1 MQNNVFVSI
10 CIPTYNGALYLNK
23 CLKSVLNQTY
33 NFFDIIISD
42 DNSTDN
48 TVEIANSLL
57 SKADINYKIINN
69 KSSVGVADNWNNA
82 IKNASGQYIK
92 MLFQDDYLYP
102 DCIKKMISL
111 AETNKELG
119 FIFSLRDIIYEKQIE
134 NDFETRCILDHK
146 QYLRDLPQIQEGI
159 DLINNKYLL
168 NGSNIIG
175 EPSHVLIRKNVF
187 NEIGYFNPSIIQLI
201 DIDMWYRI
209 LLKYKVGFINES
221 LSVFRIH
228 DNQLSNKNK
237 KYFAKVE
244 NEKLILLKSLY
255 ENLVNI
261 NYNKFALSIL
271 DQNIRRI
278 SISNKIYWKMLKPF
292 WKFFYSLKNRIF
304 KLFNAEN
311 INNSSLRKN

>member
-1 MQNNVFVSI
+1 MDSHPLTSI
-10 CIPTYNGALYLNK
+10 CIPTYNGKEYIKECIDSAI
-23 CLKSVLNQTY
+23 NQTY
-33 NFFDIIISD
+33 QNIEIIISD
-42 DNSTDN
+42 DNSQDDT
-48 TVEIANSLL
+48 I
-57 SKADINYKIINN
+57 DISSSILEKTKIDYKIINN
-69 KSSVGVADNWNNA
+69 NSSGSVADNWNNT

-111 AETNKELG
+111 AETHKELG
-119 FIFSLRDIIYEKQIE
+119 FIFSLRDTIYEKQIE
-134 NDFETRCILDHK
+134 NDFKTRCILDHK

-175 EPSHVLIRKNVF
+175 EPSNVLIRKNVF
-187 NEIGYFNPSIIQLI
+187 NEIGYFNPSIMQLI
-201 DIDMWYRI
+201 DIEMWYRI

-244 NEKLILLKSLY
+244 NEKLILLKSLH

-304 KLFNAEN
+304 KLFNTEN
-311 INNSSLRKN
+311 INNSSLRKK